1 LKNDVGL
8 IGPLNVDL
16 LITGQAPGDMLELT
30 RWAGP
35 SNVILCA
42 AGSAG
47 YIAQDL
53 ARFGL
58 RTSLV
63 STLAEDPFGDA
74 IRRILNEAGL
84 NIEHVERQAD
94 TLSGIGI
101 YMLLFGSKKRPLT
114 YRLPTH
120 RPWPNPISK
129 EQREFLLGSHRHIH
143 CAGYLHFPDMWND
156 QMADL
161 FRDAKAGGLTTSLDP
176 QFVLFPF
183 PTPWMEPL
191 RGILKYTDMLLLDE
205 DEARRITLETDLR
218 KAIQVFHSLGTG
230 VIAIKQGE
238 KGSILYRQGN
248 FSEMPA
254 VPVPEE
260 QIVDS
265 IGAGDAFDTGMIYGF
280 LRGWPADQCQKFA
293 TRAAAST
300 LMGAGG
306 TSSLANIDELLKT
319 L

>member
-1 LKNDVGL
+1 MKYDVGL

-16 LITGQAPGDMLELT
+16 LITGQAPRDMPGLT

-53 ARFGL
+53 VRFGL
-58 RTSLV
+58 QTSLV
-63 STLAEDPFGDA
+63 STLADDPFGDA

-84 NIEHVERQAD
+84 NTAHVESQAD
-94 TLSGIGI
+94 SLSGIGI

-120 RPWPNPISK
+120 QPWPDPVSEK
-129 EQREFLLGSHRHIH
+129 TKQFLLESHRHIH
-143 CAGYLHFPDMWND
+143 CAGYLHFPAMWND

-161 FRDAKAGGLTTSLDP
+161 FQEAKAKGLTTSLDP
-176 QFVLFPF
+176 QFVLFLVE
-183 PTPWMEPL
+183 TPWMEPL
-191 RGILKYTDMLLLDE
+191 RGLLKYTDLLLLDE
-205 DEARRITLETDLR
+205 DEARQITLTTDLG
-218 KAIQVFHSLGTG
+218 KALEILSALGPKL
-230 VIAIKQGE
+230 IAIKQGE
-238 KGSILYRQGN
+238 KGSILYNKGE
-248 FSEMPA
+248 FLHLPA
-254 VPVPEE
+254 VPIHEE
-260 QIVDS
+260 AIVDS

-280 LRGWPADQCQKFA
+280 LHGWPPDQCQKFA

-300 LMGAGG
+300 LLGAGG
-306 TSSLANIDELLKT
+306 TDSLASIDNLLQT
-319 L
+319 M